1 VIRSA
6 IFSIPMLWCF
16 AHSPVFAQSVSEND
30 WQVAFN
36 RLVVHG
42 QLEVTIPTGRI
53 DILTDEYA
61 IEVDH
66 VRNYRAG
73 IKQALHYAAARDRKA
88 GLALLIDGEGDTAQ
102 ALEEARRLCL
112 ESNVQFW
119 LINEHVSVNDLL
131 AQKGTAATSATPLPL
146 TSDASPGVQA
156 PQKTHWLNTSSDVR
170 HNAGCRWFGNTKSGR
185 YCRANEGRACGTC
198 GG

>member
-1 VIRSA
+1 MRR
-6 IFSIPMLWCF
+6 FSGLVLFLITLFGPALLL
-16 AHSPVFAQSVSEND
+16 AQSISEYD

-53 DILTDEYA
+53 DILTNEHA

-73 IKQALHYAAARDRKA
+73 IKQALHYAAAKDRKA
-88 GLALLIDGEGDTAQ
+88 GLALLIDGNGDTAQ
-102 ALEEARRLCL
+102 ALEDARRLCL

-119 LINEHVSVNDLL
+119 LINEHVTVNDLL
-131 AQKGTAATSATPLPL
+131 AQKGTAATSATVLPL
-146 TSDASPGVQA
+146 MGDATTGVQTA
-156 PQKTHWLNTSSDVR
+156 QKTHWLNTSTGVR
-170 HNAGCRWFGNTKSGR
+170 HNAGCRWFGNTTSGR
-185 YCRANEGRACGTC
+185 YCPANEGRACGTC